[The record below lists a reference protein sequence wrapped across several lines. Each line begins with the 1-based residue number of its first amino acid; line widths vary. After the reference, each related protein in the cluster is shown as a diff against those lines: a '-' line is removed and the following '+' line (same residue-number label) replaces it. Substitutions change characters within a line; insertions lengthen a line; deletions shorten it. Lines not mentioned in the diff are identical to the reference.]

1 MGRLAS
7 NESFCSSDSGF
18 EIPSL
23 LSLFQF
29 ETFAASQLVVPYLIS
44 CIMYLKAVPLFAP
57 AVLGLALPA
66 PDAAPVP
73 VPVPARLPAAIPALE
88 AELLERQISSNG
100 GK

>member
-1 MGRLAS
+1 MKVSVLQTQDSKSPLFSR
-7 NESFCSSDSGF
+7 FFSSKHS
-18 EIPSL
+18 
-23 LSLFQF
+23 
-29 ETFAASQLVVPYLIS
+29 
-44 CIMYLKAVPLFAP
+44 LKAVPLFAP